1 MEIHENIEII
11 DLALKY
17 GDILILGDLQLGQ
30 EEYLNR
36 GGVLVPRFQTEDI
49 LNRIKYILDN
59 CDGVKKIVFN
69 GDIKHEFGRISSQ
82 EWNSITK
89 LIEELVD
96 KYEIVIVK
104 GNHDVLL
111 EPVLKKYKSK
121 IKLVNSYVVNDIMIC
136 HGDKLMPIP
145 SKVVI
150 IGHEHPAVSFPEKPR
165 EKYKCFLKGKWKK
178 NILIVMPSFSMLT
191 IGTDVT
197 NEKFLSPYL
206 KEGVKDFEVYA
217 VEDKVYHFGKI
228 KNLL

>member
-1 MEIHENIEII
+1 MKIHKNIEIV

-17 GDILILGDLQLGQ
+17 KDILILGDLQLGQ

-36 GGVLVPRFQTEDI
+36 RGILVPRFQTEDT
-49 LNRIKYILDN
+49 LNRIRYILDN
-59 CDGVKKIVFN
+59 CIDLKKIVFN

-89 LIEELVD
+89 LIEELID
-96 KYEIVIVK
+96 KYEIIMVR
-104 GNHDVLL
+104 GNHDVLI
-111 EPVLKKYKSK
+111 EHVLKKYNSK
-121 IKLVNSYVVNDIMIC
+121 IKLVDSYVVDNITIS
-136 HGDKLMPIP
+136 HGDKLISKP
-145 SKVVI
+145 SEVVV

-165 EKYKCFLKGKWKK
+165 EKYKCFLKGKWKD
-178 NILIVMPSFSMLT
+178 NTLIVMPSFSMLT

-206 KEGVKDFEVYA
+206 KGSVKYFEVYV
-217 VEDKVYHFGKI
+217 VEDKVYHFGKL